1 MAFSTTAQMMA
12 AVEDWALEENGSVVK
27 IKNSGLA
34 IDVDRVR
41 VYFSPSEGGRL
52 WLECWSM
59 VLLGVEKS
67 PAMAKELLL
76 GEDYSN
82 YYAGTWGM
90 TAVAD
95 SNEQLFNLT
104 YGLMLLGEHLD
115 KNEWLAAARL
125 INHVAGTHSDEL
137 QAKWGGKTSFQSRFD
152 L

>member
-1 MAFSTTAQMMA
+1 MAFSTTAQLMA

-34 IDVDRVR
+34 IDVGRVR
-41 VYFSPSEGGRL
+41 VYFSPSEGERL

-59 VLLGVEKS
+59 VLFGVEKS

-76 GEDYSN
+76 GEEYSN

-95 SNEQLFNLT
+95 SNEKLFNLT
-104 YGLMLLGEHLD
+104 YGLILLGEHLD
-115 KNEWLAAARL
+115 KNEWLDAAQI
-125 INHVAGTHSDEL
+125 INHVADKHSDEL
-137 QAKWGGKTSFQSRFD
+137 QTKWGGKTFFQSRFD